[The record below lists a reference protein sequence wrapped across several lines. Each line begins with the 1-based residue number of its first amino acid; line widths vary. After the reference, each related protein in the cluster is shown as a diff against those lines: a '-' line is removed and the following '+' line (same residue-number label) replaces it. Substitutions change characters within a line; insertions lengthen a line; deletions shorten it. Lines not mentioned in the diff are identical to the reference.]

1 MNGRLFF
8 LCESEFNM
16 GLPSIEILEAN
27 HEFPGPYMFKVIGAA
42 DENFTARVIRNVR
55 DELRMEIDPPFTI
68 RATSKGKHVAITL
81 EPECDSA
88 QQVLAIY
95 GRLTGLDGVVM
106 MF

>member
-1 MNGRLFF
+1 
-8 LCESEFNM
+8 M

-42 DENFTARVIRNVR
+42 DENFTARVIGNVR